1 MAQICQRLLG
11 QAPVTM
17 RVTREMLAALAVD
30 PNIDGG
36 DGIRTC
42 YGSRDFAE
50 GVRAF
55 LDKRSSAWL
64 GT

>member
-1 MAQICQRLLG
+1 
-11 QAPVTM
+11 M
-17 RVTREMLAALAVD
+17 RVTREMPAALAVD
-30 PNIDGG
+30 PNTDGG

-55 LDKRSSAWL
+55 LDRRPAARSGA
-64 GT
+64 